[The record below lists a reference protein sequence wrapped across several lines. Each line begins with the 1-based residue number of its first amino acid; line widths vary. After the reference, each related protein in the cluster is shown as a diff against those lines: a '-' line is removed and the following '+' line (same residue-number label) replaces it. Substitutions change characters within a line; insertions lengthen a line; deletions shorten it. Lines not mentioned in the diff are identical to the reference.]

1 MLITAALRVD
11 ILKTTQWFQY
21 ILLNIL
27 YWKEK
32 VSHFIYEFCELDLFV
47 SAACPSRCCSDFL
60 LGAGSQ
66 IRVPGEMMN
75 NHVRAYAGMVFLF
88 VCWTSLG
95 PWCREK
101 LKSCCLSSTNNWR
114 IRYEH
119 FTYSATSFILTSLI
133 KNWHHESWQC
143 LSFTNN

>member
-75 NHVRAYAGMVFLF
+75 NHVRANAGRFFFLF
-88 VCWTSLG
+88 AELLLALG
-95 PWCREK
+95 AGR
-101 LKSCCLSSTNNWR
+101 S
-114 IRYEH
+114 
-119 FTYSATSFILTSLI
+119 
-133 KNWHHESWQC
+133 
-143 LSFTNN
+143 